1 MVTNMEKTRHISIL
15 LDDMER
21 IHKII
26 EKRKFKRISR
36 IFSNL
41 YIEINGKISWDRKLD
56 FLNPVH
62 VLLW

>member
-1 MVTNMEKTRHISIL
+1 MATNMEKTRHISIL

-41 YIEINGKISWDRKLD
+41 YIEINGKIS
-56 FLNPVH
+56 
-62 VLLW
+62 